1 LVKAISFIIFFLAL
15 FISSLAQNAFE
26 IDDSKNHFELPF
38 QLVHDLVIM
47 PVEINGVELS
57 FLLDTGVDS
66 TILFNLTEV
75 DYLDVKN
82 ATSIL
87 LKGLGGGDFIQG
99 IKSSGNDVRI
109 GKATS
114 QSLILYVVYDYEI
127 NLSNRVGVPIHGII
141 GYDFFKDFILEFNY
155 PRQKINI
162 YDPEFYEY
170 KKCRKCEDLPLTFYM
185 NKPYVTA
192 RVKID
197 DNTELP
203 LNFLIDSGLGDAMWM
218 LSDDNQGIKVPE
230 RYFEDF
236 LGLGMSGSVYGL
248 RSRIKSLKL
257 GRFELEEVT
266 ASFPDSIYIQEM
278 QTYKLRNGSIFAQI
292 LKRFNLTIDY
302 PNKKL
307 RLSPNK
313 NFNAPFEY
321 DMSGVIIAHTGFSYV
336 KKLRS
341 GILPKANNQ
350 ENNEP
355 GILVYKSDSEIE
367 FTLEPQYGIVEIR
380 PSSPAEKAG
389 LQIGDLLIDI
399 NGKKA
404 YRFKLSEINRILSSG
419 EGKRIRFRIM
429 RNGIEK
435 VIAFELKKIL

>member
-1 LVKAISFIIFFLAL
+1 VKAISSIIFFLAL
-15 FISSLAQNAFE
+15 FISSPAQNVFE
-26 IDDSKNHFELPF
+26 IDDDKNHFQLPF
-38 QLVHDLVIM
+38 QLIHDLVIL

-75 DYLDVKN
+75 DSLNVKN

-87 LKGLGGGDFIQG
+87 LRGLGAGDPIQA
-99 IKSSGNDVRI
+99 IKSSGNEIRI

-114 QSLILYVVYDYEI
+114 ESLILYVVYDYEI
-127 NLSNRVGVPIHGII
+127 SLSNRVGVPIHGII

-155 PRQKINI
+155 PRQKIDI
-162 YDPEFYEY
+162 YDPQSYNY
-170 KKCRKCEDLPLTFYM
+170 KKCRKCEDLPLTFFM

-192 RVKID
+192 SVKID
-197 DNTELP
+197 GNTELP
-203 LNFLIDSGLGDAMWM
+203 LNFLIDSGLGDAVWM

-236 LGLGMSGSVYGL
+236 LGFGMGGSVYGL

-257 GRFELEEVT
+257 GKFEFKEVT
-266 ASFPDSIYIQEM
+266 ASFPDSLYIQEM
-278 QTYKLRNGSIFAQI
+278 QAYKLRNGSIGAQI
-292 LKRFNLTIDY
+292 LKRFDLIIDY
-302 PNKKL
+302 PKKKL

-321 DMSGVIIAHTGFSYV
+321 DMSGIIIAHTGFSYV

-341 GILPKANNQ
+341 GIVPKANNQ
-350 ENNEP
+350 ENYLP

-367 FTLEPQYGIVEIR
+367 FTLEPQYEIVEIR
-380 PSSPAEKAG
+380 PNSPAEKAG

-404 YRFKLSEINRILSSG
+404 YRFKLSEINSVLSSK

-435 VIAFELKKIL
+435 VIRFELKKIL

>member
-1 LVKAISFIIFFLAL
+1 MKAITSIIFFLAL
-15 FISSLAQNAFE
+15 FIPALAQNAFE
-26 IDDSKNHFELPF
+26 IDDNKNHFQLPF
-38 QLVHDLVIM
+38 QLLHDLVIV

-66 TILFNLTEV
+66 TILFNLMEV
-75 DYLDVKN
+75 DSLEVKN

-87 LKGLGGGDFIQG
+87 LKGLGGGDPIQA
-99 IKSSGNDVRI
+99 IKSTGNEVRI
-109 GKATS
+109 GKSTS
-114 QSLILYVVYDYEI
+114 QSLILYVVYDNEI

-141 GYDFFKDFILEFNY
+141 GNDFFKDFILEFNY
-155 PRQKINI
+155 LRQKIKI
-162 YDPEFYEY
+162 FKPEFYKY
-170 KKCRKCEDLPLTFYM
+170 KKCRKCEDLPLTFFM

-203 LNFLIDSGLGDAMWM
+203 LNFLIDSGLGDAVWIM
-218 LSDDNQGIKVPE
+218 SDENQGIKVPE
-230 RYFEDF
+230 RNFEDF

-257 GRFELEEVT
+257 GRFEFEEVT
-266 ASFPDSIYIQEM
+266 ASFPDSLYVKEM
-278 QTYKLRNGSIFAQI
+278 QTYKLRNGTIGAQI
-292 LKRFNLTIDY
+292 LKRFDLTIDY
-302 PNKKL
+302 PNKKI
-307 RLSPNK
+307 RLSANR
-313 NFNAPFEY
+313 NFNDPFEY

-341 GILPKANNQ
+341 GIVPKDNNR
-350 ENNEP
+350 ENNDP
-355 GILVYKSDSEIE
+355 GILVYKSTSEIE

-380 PSSPAEKAG
+380 PNSPAEKAG

-399 NGKKA
+399 NGRKA
-404 YRFKLSEINRILSSG
+404 YRFKLSEINSILSSE

-435 VIAFELKKIL
+435 VITFELKKIL

>member
-1 LVKAISFIIFFLAL
+1 LIKALSFIIFFLTQ
-15 FISSLAQNAFE
+15 FISAPVQKAFE
-26 IDDSKNHFELPF
+26 IDDDKNHFQLPF
-38 QLVHDLVIM
+38 QLIHDLVIL

-75 DYLDVKN
+75 DSLNVKN

-87 LKGLGGGDFIQG
+87 LKGLGAGNPVQA
-99 IKSSGNDVRI
+99 IKSSGNEVRI

-162 YDPEFYEY
+162 YEPESYDY
-170 KKCRKCEDLPLTFYM
+170 KKCRKCENLPLTFYM
-185 NKPYVTA
+185 NKPYITA
-192 RVKID
+192 KVKID
-197 DNTELP
+197 DNTERP
-203 LNFLIDSGLGDAMWM
+203 LNFLVDSGLGDALWM
-218 LSDDNQGIKVPE
+218 LSDEKKGIEVPE

-236 LGLGMSGSVYGL
+236 LGFGMGGSVYGL
-248 RSRIKSLKL
+248 RTRIKSLKL
-257 GRFELEEVT
+257 GRFEFEEVT
-266 ASFPDSIYIQEM
+266 ASFPDSLYIKEM
-278 QTYKLRNGSIFAQI
+278 QTYELRNGSIGAQI
-292 LKRFNLTIDY
+292 LKRFDLTIDY

-307 RLSPNK
+307 RISPNR

-336 KKLRS
+336 QKLRS
-341 GILPKANNQ
+341 GIVPKANNQ

-355 GILVYKSDSEIE
+355 GILVYKSDSEVE

-380 PSSPAEKAG
+380 PNSPTEKAG
-389 LQIGDLLIDI
+389 LQIGDLLIEI

-404 YRFKLSEINRILSSG
+404 YQFNLSEINSILSSK

-435 VIAFELKKIL
+435 VITFELKKIL